1 MESKKA
7 FWSGLA
13 ISSLIS
19 ILLILP
25 IPTKVFGDITAPFA
39 FIWLIF
45 WMQTWLSLV
54 HSEERDKHRSDVNKA
69 SVGLGA
75 VSLIM
80 FWTSVAQ
87 F

>member
-7 FWSGLA
+7 FWFGLV

-25 IPTKVFGDITAPFA
+25 IPPKVFEDMTAPFT

-45 WMQTWLSLV
+45 WIQAWLWLISG
-54 HSEERDKHRSDVNKA
+54 EERDKHRSDVNKA
-69 SVGLGA
+69 SVGLGVVA
-75 VSLIM
+75 LIM
-80 FWTSVAQ
+80 FWTSLAN